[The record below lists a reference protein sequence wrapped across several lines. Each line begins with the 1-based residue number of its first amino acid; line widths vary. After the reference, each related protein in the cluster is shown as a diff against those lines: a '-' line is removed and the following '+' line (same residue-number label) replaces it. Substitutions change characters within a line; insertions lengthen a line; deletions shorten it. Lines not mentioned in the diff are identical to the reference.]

1 MTRIACL
8 LVPDL
13 LIAAELRAHPELR
26 GEPLAIVSGPDPRA
40 EVVGVSGE
48 AARAGVRPLCSV
60 AQARSLC
67 ARLHV
72 RVASPSLEGAARS
85 ALRDVAL
92 SASPRI
98 EEAPRVSG
106 LHAGE
111 AAVFLDATGIDRLFG
126 SEAGFAGAL
135 LGRAERLGLPAIIAL
150 ADSRNVSLV
159 AARSLALP
167 GSGGVE
173 IVPPGGDA
181 RFLAPLPLDL
191 LAPDADLAG
200 ALGRLGVRRL
210 GELARLPSAALATRL
225 GPAAL
230 ELRAAARGEAREL
243 PLAPVPDGL
252 LEEASDLEFPVE
264 SLEPLAFVLRGI
276 LSRLLERLEVRGLA
290 CGDLFLSLGLLGGGS
305 DDRRLGLAAPTL
317 ELRTVLRLVLLCV
330 EERPPPAPVERIAV
344 RLEGRAPRRDQLDLF
359 RPAGTAPA
367 RLERLLAE
375 LEVLCGRGRVGAP
388 RVLDDWRPHVFEMVP
403 FAPRSG
409 SPSAEAHRS
418 APARSNGPIPA
429 PGDRE
434 RTLLAV
440 RALRPPLPAQVQ
452 ASHGQ
457 PERVRSALANGRV
470 VRAAGPWRTSGGWWC
485 PERRFA
491 FDHFDVETEDGLVV
505 RLRLDRIAGRWEID
519 AFYD

>member
-13 LIAAELRAHPELR
+13 LVAAELRAHPELR
-26 GEPLAIVSGPDPRA
+26 GEPLAIASGPDPRA

-135 LGRAERLGLPAIIAL
+135 LGRAGRLGLPAVLAL

-230 ELRAAARGEAREL
+230 ELRASARGEAREP
-243 PLAPVPDGL
+243 PLAPVLDEL

-290 CGDLFLSLGLLGGGS
+290 CGDLFLSLALLGGGS
-305 DDRRLGLAAPTL
+305 DDRRLGLASPTL

-359 RPAGTAPA
+359 RPAGPAPA

-409 SPSAEAHRS
+409 SPSAEALRS
-418 APARSNGPIPA
+418 APARSNGPTPA

-434 RTLLAV
+434 RTSLAV

>member
-13 LIAAELRAHPELR
+13 LVAAELRAHPELR
-26 GEPLAIVSGPDPRA
+26 GEPLAIASGPDPRA
-40 EVVGVSGE
+40 EVVGVSAE
-48 AARAGVRPLCSV
+48 AVRAGVRPLCSV

-72 RVASPSLEGAARS
+72 RVASPAREGAARS

-98 EEAPRVSG
+98 EEVPRASG

-111 AAVFLDATGIDRLFG
+111 AAVFLDAAGIDRLFG

-135 LGRAERLGLPAIIAL
+135 LDRAGRLGLPAAVAL
-150 ADSRNVSLV
+150 AGSRSVALV
-159 AARSLALP
+159 AARSLALDR
-167 GSGGVE
+167 SGDVE
-173 IVPPGGDA
+173 IVPSGADA

-191 LAPDADLAG
+191 LAPGADLAG

-210 GELARLPSAALATRL
+210 GELARLPAAALATRL

-230 ELRAAARGEAREL
+230 ELRALARGEAREP
-243 PLAPVPDGL
+243 PLAPVRDAC
-252 LEEASDLEFPVE
+252 LEEASDLESPVE

-290 CGDLFLSLGLLGGGS
+290 CGDLSLSLALLGGGS

-317 ELRTVLRLVLLCV
+317 ELRTVLRLVLLSV
-330 EERPPPAPVERIAV
+330 EERPPPAPVERVAV
-344 RLEGRAPRRDQLDLF
+344 RLEGRAARRDQLDLF
-359 RPAGTAPA
+359 RPAGPAPA

-388 RVLDDWRPHVFEMVP
+388 RVLDDWRPHAFDLGP
-403 FAPRSG
+403 FAPGSG
-409 SPSAEAHRS
+409 SALAGAR
-418 APARSNGPIPA
+418 PARSNGSAPA
-429 PGDRE
+429 PGDRA
-434 RTLLAV
+434 RTSLAV

-452 ASHGQ
+452 ASLGR

-505 RLRLDRIAGRWEID
+505 RLRLDRITGRWEID
-519 AFYD
+519 ALYD